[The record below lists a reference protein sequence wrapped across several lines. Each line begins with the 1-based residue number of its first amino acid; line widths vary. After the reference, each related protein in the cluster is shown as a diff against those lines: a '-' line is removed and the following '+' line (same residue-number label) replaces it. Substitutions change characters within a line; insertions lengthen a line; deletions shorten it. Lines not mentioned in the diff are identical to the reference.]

1 VQRVA
6 IDVTVDGHRANAHL
20 FAGPDDSA
28 GDLAAISDQD
38 LAEPSWTVSHKL
50 INNLLLPIFNIQL
63 ASRRAFVQIG
73 N

>member
-6 IDVTVDGHRANAHL
+6 IDVAVDGHRANAHL

-28 GDLAAISDQD
+28 GDLATISDQD

-50 INNLLLPIFNIQL
+50 INNLLLPIFNFQL